1 MNLGIEWILAYHEQE
16 FEWISLFIIGDS
28 YRPNELQAA
37 FFPVPVAAESTRA
50 NKNRC
55 QIYSR
60 VHQSAVV
67 FF

>member
-1 MNLGIEWILAYHEQE
+1 MVLEPHPKNFSELAS
-16 FEWISLFIIGDS
+16 SLETDC

-37 FFPVPVAAESTRA
+37 GFFPVPVAAESTRA
-50 NKNRC
+50 NKNMC